1 MKFEIKNRWT
11 GNVQFTAEIEC
22 SEETLTSIKIG
33 LALRWGFEN
42 SANLEGANLE
52 GANLEG
58 ANLEGA
64 YLEGAYLKGANLKGA
79 YLKGANLEG
88 AYLEGANL
96 KGANLEGANLEGAY
110 LEGANLKGAYL
121 EGANLKGANLEGA
134 YLKGANLE
142 GAYLEGANL
151 KGANLEGANGLHP
164 YRVQPLLML
173 LDQPGKIHAYKLVNR
188 DNRGPFYPQI
198 EYVAGATIERP
209 QASTDINDE
218 CAEGISVAT
227 LDWCLSEWKAGYKIL
242 IVEFE
247 AADIAAIPTFGN
259 GKFRLFRCTVI
270 GEKEL
275 DYKELGL
282 IKEWQL

>member
-1 MKFEIKNRWT
+1 MKLEIKNRWT

-22 SEETLTSIKIG
+22 SEETLMSVKIG
-33 LALRWGFEN
+33 LALRWGLKNGANLKSANLEGAN
-42 SANLEGANLE
+42 LKSANLKSANLEDANLKGANLEGANLE

-64 YLEGAYLKGANLKGA
+64 NLKD
-79 YLKGANLEG
+79 
-88 AYLEGANL
+88 
-96 KGANLEGANLEGAY
+96 
-110 LEGANLKGAYL
+110 
-121 EGANLKGANLEGA
+121 
-134 YLKGANLE
+134 
-142 GAYLEGANL
+142 ANL
-151 KGANLEGANGLHP
+151 KGANLEGANGLSP

-173 LDQPGKIHAYKLVNR
+173 LDQPGKIRAYKLVNK
-188 DNRGPFYPQI
+188 DNRGPFYPQV
-198 EYVAGATIERP
+198 EYVAGATIECP
-209 QASTDINDE
+209 QASTNINDE

-227 LDWCLSEWKAGYKIL
+227 LDWCLSQWRASYKIL

-282 IKEWQL
+282 VRE